1 VVLALATAVF
11 VMLTWQLAV
20 TAKKS
25 AADSA
30 TAARDAAFAA
40 RMANELQVAQL
51 PVDFSV
57 SYQLYRLAM
66 GNVGQLTVE
75 CKASTVYFHE
85 LSLRGSAGAP
95 AGGPDLIPED
105 RAPTDEEIEMVSR
118 GIPPKVTCPPA
129 PNDFPITL
137 PHLMHRG
144 ETVQL
149 LFPRIALDP
158 SGSPYI
164 GVRVHYS
171 LTETGDVRSL
181 DRDVSAWS

>member
-1 VVLALATAVF
+1 
-11 VMLTWQLAV
+11 MLTWQLAR
-20 TAKKS
+20 TAKTS

-30 TAARDAAFAA
+30 TSAESAREAALAA

-57 SYQLYRLAM
+57 SYHLYRLTI

-85 LSLRGSAGAP
+85 LSLRGAAGAP
-95 AGGPDLIPED
+95 AGGPDLIDED
-105 RAPTDEEIEMVSR
+105 RAPTAEEMEMEMVSR
-118 GIPPKVTCPPA
+118 GISPTVPCPPV

-144 ETVQL
+144 ETVHL
-149 LFPRIALDP
+149 LYPRKPLDP
-158 SGSPYI
+158 SDSPYI